1 MPIRRLAA
9 QIRTNFAP
17 AGRQAGNRNR
27 QPAAAIAGRARLLRR
42 SAPTAMSWFNRPM
55 RIPPSAFLP
64 LVAMLAGLSAEVPAK
79 QPQPP
84 VRRVVES
91 FLHQQVDGLAG
102 DVSVEVEDIDPLN
115 HLPACDRLAAFMPNG
130 RRAWGRT
137 SVGVRCAAPVEW
149 TIYVAATVRVI
160 GEYLVLAR
168 PLRPGQIV
176 SPDDLETRRG
186 DLTSDGAG
194 ALIDSTQAVGYP
206 ARIAVSAG
214 QPLKREMLR
223 LPPVV
228 RRGQQVRVVTTGQGF
243 TVANEGHALN
253 DAAAGQVVRVRLAS
267 GKVLS
272 GTAGEDGAVRIA
284 P

>member
-1 MPIRRLAA
+1 MAIRRLAA
-9 QIRTNFAP
+9 LFGTSFAP
-17 AGRQAGNRNR
+17 AGRQSGNRNR
-27 QPAAAIAGRARLLRR
+27 QPAAAIAGRA
-42 SAPTAMSWFNRPM
+42 AMPPRPASMAVSWFNRPM
-55 RIPPSAFLP
+55 RFPTSALLP
-64 LVAMLAGLSAEVPAK
+64 FAALLASLSAEVPAK

-91 FLHQQVDGLAG
+91 FLHQRVDALAG
-102 DVSVEVEDIDPLN
+102 EVSVEVEDIDTHN
-115 HLPACDRLAAFMPNG
+115 HLPPCDRLAAFMPNG

-137 SVGVRCAAPVEW
+137 SVGVRCEAPVEW
-149 TIYVAATVRVI
+149 TIYVAARVRVV
-160 GEYLVLAR
+160 GEYLVLSK

-186 DLTSDGAG
+186 DLATEGAG

-206 ARIAVSAG
+206 ARFAVSAG

-228 RRGQQVRVVTTGQGF
+228 RRGQQVRVLTTGRGF
-243 TVANEGHALN
+243 TVANEGRALN
-253 DAAAGQVVRVRLAS
+253 DAAAGQLVRVRLAS